1 MTARP
6 GPLARVLIGPV
17 RLYQRL
23 ISPLTPQRCRY
34 APTCSA
40 YAVEALQVH
49 GAVKGTLLATWRLL
63 RCNPWSLGGVDHVP
77 PRGRWRAD
85 AWVPPADW
93 AGNADIEVPLP
104 MGLGGVD
111 VPPGSGAAFPS
122 PTTDEGG
129 AALVHT
135 HLPAPAGRPVD
146 AQGVPTT

>member
-1 MTARP
+1 MSARP
-6 GPLARVLIGPV
+6 GPVARLLVQPI
-17 RLYQRL
+17 RLYQGL
-23 ISPLTPQRCRY
+23 VSPMTPQRCRY

-49 GAVKGTLLATWRLL
+49 GALKGTVLATWRLL

-77 PRGRWRAD
+77 PRGRWRPD

-93 AGNADIEVPLP
+93 AGNADIDVPIP
-104 MGLGGVD
+104 MGLGGTD
-111 VPPGSGAAFPS
+111 VPLATGRAGTL
-122 PTTDEGG
+122 PTMDEGG

-146 AQGVPTT
+146 ALGVPTT